1 MSPKPAL
8 TDEGIELYKLV
19 SRASGIDHLAA
30 QLSRLD
36 PEERTRFAA
45 VMKKEGKALKAL
57 WEKKGH
63 EGRALLLAAHLNPTP
78 SQLVTAMTGW
88 ALDNLSHG
96 GGAKHLRRVVR
107 GRGQEWG
114 TAFVQAALK
123 KSSVVQAAPELLN
136 SLIDEF
142 GLPLP
147 ETPTFW
153 RAWVDHDPSPR
164 PGIRW
169 QQRFIRAC
177 QTPGAFTDDWYDE
190 PHPGAVTEALREIE
204 DRDED
209 ALVAALLSV
218 IERDD
223 SPACQRRA
231 LWWLDHLGLADRLW
245 DHRQAL
251 IRCLVMAERSVAKR
265 IVEVCLRFKLEDN
278 ELSAFTFVALGRPEK
293 GLKRQ
298 VLKELIR
305 RRVPAHSVDT
315 WNVQARAT
323 DPDTTTA
330 ALARQ
335 LLEQWG
341 VDVQNPRDQRALWQE
356 PAGREDVPTDYDAV
370 LDPSSLAELLS
381 RVEQLDEDDPEL
393 AERTLAALIAA
404 AHDRGAVRIRH
415 AIRTSLGT
423 DLNRGPALRRLL
435 ASLARKGEEG
445 GRVRT
450 RKLTSQTFLVG
461 QRISEALNAL
471 GEVPCLLSTP
481 SHHDFRVSWEAF
493 RDRARRYREAGAAT
507 LRIDVAVALA
517 RLDRDA
523 VPELT
528 EFAQPIAGLEVSL
541 ADVLTHWASHP
552 ASPGELSFAPPRPGH
567 EHRWYLGERVRADGD
582 APTSHELLG
591 LRTGWTLPF
600 APTSKFD
607 LWQDELSVFSLLPEH
622 PTRPIALAL
631 RGLGEGITVNRLAQ
645 VATTAHRLGPNGAF
659 GLLAA
664 ASDVPAKD
672 RSGIAYALQEAW
684 HAGRITSDD
693 LVTGWRHEDRE
704 VVGISPGKTIPMLVE
719 LAEGSC
725 LALVWPLLVEIAE
738 TLVAERATATTAAAL
753 EAILQFLPEVP
764 HPVELPNIAALAERK
779 GSSKA
784 IKTARLIVANM
795 TPSPSG
801 KAGR

>member
-1 MSPKPAL
+1 MNPRPDL

-30 QLSRLD
+30 QLSRLE
-36 PEERTRFAA
+36 PEERARFAA
-45 VMKKEGKALKAL
+45 VMKKESKTLKAM

-78 SQLVTAMTGW
+78 SQLVAAMTGW
-88 ALDNLSHG
+88 ALDNLSHD
-96 GGAKHLRRVVR
+96 GGAEHLCRVVR

-123 KSSVVQAAPELLN
+123 KSSVVQAAPGLLN

-147 ETPTFW
+147 ETPAFW

-169 QQRFIRAC
+169 QERFIRAC

-190 PHPGAVTEALREIE
+190 PHPGAVAEALREIE
-204 DRDED
+204 GRDEE

-245 DHRQAL
+245 DHRRAL
-251 IRCLVMAERSVAKR
+251 IGCLVMAERSVAKR
-265 IVEVCLRFKLEDN
+265 IVEVCLGPELEGD
-278 ELSAFTFVALGRPEK
+278 EWDAFAVGVLLRPEK
-293 GLKRQ
+293 TPRRQ
-298 VLKELIR
+298 VLKELLR
-305 RRVPAHSVDT
+305 RDSPPSAALT
-315 WNVQARAT
+315 EILEQLAAE
-323 DPDTTTA
+323 PDTTTA
-330 ALARQ
+330 ALAKQ
-335 LLEQWG
+335 VLERWG
-341 VDVQNPRDQRALWQE
+341 VTPEPEQPRGLWQE
-356 PAGREDVPTDYDAV
+356 PAGREDVPTDHDAV
-370 LDPSSLAELLS
+370 LDPSSLAELLT
-381 RVEQLDEDDPEL
+381 RVEQLNEDDPEL

-423 DLNRGPALRRLL
+423 DLNGGPALRRLL

-481 SHHDFRVSWEAF
+481 SHDDFRVSWEAF
-493 RDRARRYREAGAAT
+493 RDRARRYRETGAAT

-552 ASPGELSFAPPRPGH
+552 ASPGKLSFAPARPGH
-567 EHRWYLGERVRADGD
+567 EHPWYLGERVRADGD
-582 APTSHELLG
+582 IPTSHELLD
-591 LRTGWTLPF
+591 LRTAWTLPF

-607 LWQDELSVFSLLPEH
+607 LWQEELSVFSLLPEH

-631 RGLGEGITVNRLAQ
+631 RGLGGGITVNRLVQ
-645 VATTAHRLGPNGAF
+645 VALTAHRLGPIGAF
-659 GLLAA
+659 GLLAS
-664 ASDVPAKD
+664 ASDMPAKE
-672 RSGIAYALQEAW
+672 RPGIAHALQEAW
-684 HAGRITSDD
+684 HTGRITTED
-693 LVTGWRHEDRE
+693 LIAGWRHEDRE
-704 VVGISPGKTIPMLVE
+704 IVGISPGKTIPMLVE

-738 TLVAERATATTAAAL
+738 TLAAERATATTAAAL

-764 HPVELPNIAALAERK
+764 HPVELPAITALAQRQ

-784 IKTARLIVANM
+784 IKTARLIVA
-795 TPSPSG
+795 
-801 KAGR
+801 KL

>member
-8 TDEGIELYKLV
+8 TDEGMELYKFV

-30 QLSRLD
+30 QLSRLE
-36 PEERTRFAA
+36 PEERARFAA

-96 GGAKHLRRVVR
+96 GGAEHLRRVVR

-123 KSSVVQAAPELLN
+123 KSSVVSAAPGLLN
-136 SLIDEF
+136 SLINEF

-147 ETPTFW
+147 ETPAFW

-169 QQRFIRAC
+169 QERFIRAC

-190 PHPGAVTEALREIE
+190 PHPGAVAEALQTIE

-245 DHRQAL
+245 DHRRTL

-265 IVEVCLRFKLEDN
+265 IVEVCLRPELEGDDWD
-278 ELSAFTFVALGRPEK
+278 AFAVTVQMRPEK
-293 GLKRQ
+293 TPRRQ
-298 VLKELIR
+298 VLKELLR
-305 RRVPAHSVDT
+305 RDSPPSAALT
-315 WNVQARAT
+315 EILEQLAAE
-323 DPDTTTA
+323 PDTTTA
-330 ALARQ
+330 ALAKQ
-335 LLEQWG
+335 VLERWG
-341 VDVQNPRDQRALWQE
+341 VAPEPEQPRGLWQE
-356 PAGREDVPTDYDAV
+356 PAGREDVPTDHDAV
-370 LDPSSLAELLS
+370 LDPSSLAELLT
-381 RVEQLDEDDPEL
+381 RVEQLDYDDPEL

-404 AHDRGAVRIRH
+404 AHDRGALRIRH

-435 ASLARKGEEG
+435 ASLAQKGEEG

-450 RKLTSQTFLVG
+450 HKLPGLTFLIG

-493 RDRARRYREAGAAT
+493 RDRARRYREAGAAA
-507 LRIDVAVALA
+507 LPVDVAVALA

-552 ASPGELSFAPPRPGH
+552 ASPGKLRFAAPRPGK
-567 EHRWYLGERVRADGD
+567 EDPWYLGERVRAYDD
-582 APTSHELLG
+582 APTSHKLLR
-591 LRTGWTLPF
+591 LRNAWTLPYS
-600 APTSKFD
+600 PPSSWSD
-607 LWQDELSVFSLLPEH
+607 LWREELSVFSLLPEH

-645 VATTAHRLGPNGAF
+645 VATTAHHLGPNGAF

-672 RSGIAYALQEAW
+672 RSGITYALQEAW

-693 LVTGWRHEDRE
+693 LVTGWRHKDRE

-738 TLVAERATATTAAAL
+738 TLAAERATATTAAAL

-764 HPVELPNIAALAERK
+764 HPVELPAITALAQRK

-784 IKTARLIVANM
+784 IKTARLIVE
-795 TPSPSG
+795 
-801 KAGR
+801 KL